1 MKGFTAWRIEDSKA
15 MALEVDCCI
24 EVEVLQ
30 CAEGLY
36 AVMDESCKRLYKTAA
51 TSYEEAVRC
60 YINWCYG
67 MTRLWKYD
75 EAEGGYCESEELV
88 AAATQYEIK
97 EDRNTHWD
105 VVEG

>member
-1 MKGFTAWRIEDSKA
+1 MKSFTAWRIEGNKTK
-15 MALEVDCCI
+15 ALEIDCYI

-30 CAEGLY
+30 CAKRLY
-36 AVMDESCKRLYKTAA
+36 VVMDGSCKRLYKTAA
-51 TSYEEAVRC
+51 ASYEEAVRC
-60 YINWCYG
+60 YISWCYG

-88 AAATQYEIK
+88 EAATQYEIK
-97 EDRNTHWD
+97 EDRNTRWD